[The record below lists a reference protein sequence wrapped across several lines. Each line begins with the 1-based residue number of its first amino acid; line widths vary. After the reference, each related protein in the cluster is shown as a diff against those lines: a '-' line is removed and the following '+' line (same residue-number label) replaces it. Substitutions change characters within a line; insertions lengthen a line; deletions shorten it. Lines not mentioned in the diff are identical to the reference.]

1 MAIKTIALVGH
12 CGFDESSL
20 KRHLQPICDSR
31 GVAIESV
38 YATPQLEELA
48 NPTTLLLINRVLA
61 SGFEYDNGLDMIAVL
76 SQQPNP
82 PACMLISNYADA
94 QASAEAAGA
103 WPGFGKQAL
112 GTDAMREAIL
122 HVMDAVGSSA

>member
-38 YATPQLEELA
+38 YANAQLDELA
-48 NPTTLLLINRVLA
+48 KPSTLMLINRVLA
-61 SGFEYDNGLDMIAVL
+61 SGFEYDNGLDMIAGL

-82 PACMLISNYADA
+82 PACMLISNYEDA

-103 WPGFGKQAL
+103 WHGFGKQAL

-122 HVMDAVGSSA
+122 HVMDAVKSSA